1 MRTFI
6 LILLLSFP
14 FLSFSQ
20 EGFPL
25 NGVEDNRKN
34 YYAFTNAKIFVDYK
48 NVIES
53 GTLIIKNGKII
64 SVGKDIDIPDG
75 VRTFD
80 LNGSYVYPSFVDLY
94 TDYAIVKNKRGSTPG
109 NWMSSYTNPQ
119 MISNKNGPFSWNESI
134 RPEYNSVENIKL
146 DEKRSKTMRKEG
158 FGSVVSHNMDGII
171 RGTGTFL
178 SLSDDVN
185 QKIVLKDKS
194 TFHF

>member
-94 TDYAIVKNKRGSTPG
+94 TV
-109 NWMSSYTNPQ
+109 
-119 MISNKNGPFSWNESI
+119 
-134 RPEYNSVENIKL
+134 
-146 DEKRSKTMRKEG
+146 
-158 FGSVVSHNMDGII
+158 
-171 RGTGTFL
+171 
-178 SLSDDVN
+178 
-185 QKIVLKDKS
+185 
-194 TFHF
+194 

>member
-80 LNGSYVYPSFVDLY
+80 LYGSYVYPSFVDLY
-94 TDYAIVKNKRGSTPG
+94 TDYAIVKNKRGNTEI
-109 NWMSSYTNPQ
+109 TKINPFAHA
-119 MISNKNGPFSWNESI
+119 K
-134 RPEYNSVENIKL
+134 VKL
-146 DEKRSKTMRKEG
+146 DNEASLRLFEKCG
-158 FGSVVSHNMDGII
+158 FKKK
-171 RGTGTFL
+171 FYL
-178 SLSDDVN
+178 LE
-185 QKIVLKDKS
+185 K
-194 TFHF
+194 